1 MNMSVNPG
9 LKWYVGATLAGLVA
23 IALWLIVSNAGRQN
37 DALPRLGTVP
47 PFSLTTESGAG
58 ADDHLFSDRVTVVD
72 FIFTSCSGIC
82 PMMTGRMAWLQ
93 GELGDRN
100 EVQFV
105 SFSVDPET
113 DTPEVL
119 TEYGKRY
126 GAIPGR
132 WTFLTGD
139 RAKIYSV
146 SREGFRLGLETE
158 GDDAIL
164 HSPKFVLVD
173 RQGTIRGYYDSDSTG
188 AMETLLAHARRLAKD
203 PGA

>member
-1 MNMSVNPG
+1 MTTNAGPG
-9 LKWYVGATLAGLVA
+9 FRWYVGATLAGLVVV
-23 IALWLIVSNAGRQN
+23 ALWLLVSNRAREE
-37 DALPRLGTVP
+37 APLPKFGSVP
-47 PFSLTTESGAG
+47 PFTLVTESGG
-58 ADDHLFSDRVTVVD
+58 AVDEHLFSNRVSVVD

-82 PMMTGRMAWLQ
+82 PMMSGRMAWLQ
-93 GELGDRN
+93 EQLRDRRDL
-100 EVQFV
+100 QFV

-113 DTPEVL
+113 DSPEVL
-119 TEYGKRY
+119 AAYARRY
-126 GAIPGR
+126 GAIAGR

-139 RAKIYSV
+139 RKQIYSV
-146 SREGFRLGLETE
+146 SREGFRLGLEAE

-203 PGA
+203 PAE

>member
-1 MNMSVNPG
+1 MTTPNNPG
-9 LKWYVGATLAGLVA
+9 IRWYAGATLAGLLAV
-23 IALWLIVSNAGRQN
+23 ALWLVVSSGVRTEAP
-37 DALPRLGTVP
+37 LPRLGTVP
-47 PFSLTTESGAG
+47 AFSLTTESGAG
-58 ADDHLFSDRVTVVD
+58 ADEGLFAGRVTVVD

-82 PMMTGRMAWLQ
+82 PMMSGRMAWLQ
-93 GELGDRN
+93 EQLADRA
-100 EVQFV
+100 EVRFL

-113 DTPEVL
+113 DSPDVL
-119 TEYGKRY
+119 AAYGKRY
-126 GAIPGR
+126 GAISGR

-139 RAKIYSV
+139 RKQIYSV
-146 SREGFRLGLETE
+146 SREGFKLGLEAE

-203 PGA
+203 AGS